1 MEKFNEKYL
10 ENNRVGNNATD
21 SEWKT
26 IKNLL
31 CYGNLYNRED
41 IEICYKN
48 INENKKWYYKINKD
62 ALYDDEI
69 SVGKGIIFALTLL
82 IGLPII
88 SSTLEDIL
96 GIGAMSMISSG
107 AIFIGF
113 NVAVSKFINKLVYE
127 NDIDQL
133 QRNLGKAIDPNRK
146 TSLKDRLLSLFSRK
160 ASKKVEVKQS
170 LADYVDEELVKK
182 GSNQDA
188 EIIKMQNE
196 EHASAFVK
204 LIGKDMKSIIAYPY
218 PNCEDE
224 LNALR
229 DLANEYVENMAKE
242 QEANLTSKI
251 ALKLSG
257 SKDFYG
263 RLNELEAKIK
273 RNMEINKIRRY
284 NDGYLCDIIKDTS
297 KAVEQS
303 PYVYDIPAV
312 SGHISNVEEQFN
324 AELQNSVTGN
334 TTDNGHGRI
343 LSPNN
348 K

>member
-10 ENNRVGNNATD
+10 EKNRVGNNATD
-21 SEWKT
+21 AEWKT
-26 IKNLL
+26 VKNLL
-31 CYGNLYNRED
+31 CYGNLYNKED

-62 ALYDDEI
+62 ALYNNEI
-69 SVGKGIIFALTLL
+69 SFEKGIIFILTLVICLL
-82 IGLPII
+82 III
-88 SSTLEDIL
+88 CTLEDIL
-96 GIGAMSMISSG
+96 GIGA
-107 AIFIGF
+107 IFIGF
-113 NVAVSKFINKLVYE
+113 NIAVSKFINKLEYE
-127 NDIDQL
+127 SDIDQL
-133 QRNLGKAIDPNRK
+133 QRNLGKAIDTNRK
-146 TSLKDRLLSLFSRK
+146 TSLKDRLLFLFSRK
-160 ASKKVEVKQS
+160 ASKKAEIKQS

-188 EIIKMQNE
+188 EIIKRQNE

-204 LIGKDMKSIIAYPY
+204 HIGKDMKSIIAYPY
-218 PNCEDE
+218 PNCENE
-224 LNALR
+224 LNDLR
-229 DLANEYVENMAKE
+229 DLANEYVENMVKE

-273 RNMEINKIRRY
+273 RNMEINKMRRY

-303 PYVYDIPAV
+303 SYVYDIPAV
-312 SGHISNVEEQFN
+312 SEHIPNVEEQFN

-334 TTDNGHGRI
+334 TIDNGHGRI
-343 LSPNN
+343 LRPNN